1 MILMIEPAWSL
12 LLSGVTGLIVW
23 MVWRFCLKR
32 VEEYGN
38 PRLCYKALLCAALL
52 FIIPVA
58 AIAANLLEA
67 CFYLW
72 KGDMFWGSPTLHKA
86 SVFITRVWICGVLV
100 FLIAFTLIAS
110 FSSLRLKKSFPCD
123 KATIEVFT
131 EQCRTAGVSAESVR
145 LMQSYYIDTPIQAGF
160 FRKAIVLPENSYSRQ
175 ELEFIFAHELTH
187 IKQRSNLAKLLAC
200 TALVLQWFNPAAWL
214 LRREVFRRSEYA
226 CDDAASSII
235 GQKNY
240 YLLLEQ
246 VAVKDKA
253 RLSPFWSSLGE
264 KECDI
269 VDRTRRAS
277 QHNKPASRTGKTISR
292 TILAAVLG
300 ISLIVASTQ
309 AFAQIYITLTNMTE
323 ESTELPSYEFP
334 AVQHEEGL
342 PPGVFE
348 IVDYDTAV
356 QSKGTTEFD
365 WTVASGIRKL
375 SKSIYLEEG
384 QAVILSGNISPNS
397 VSVKVG
403 IRDSSLNSSYVS
415 VNGLFS
421 CLFSITTS
429 DYYRIFVENTS
440 GTTVTANFT
449 ALIY

>member
-1 MILMIEPAWSL
+1 MPDL
-12 LLSGVTGLIVW
+12 GLEV
-23 MVWRFCLKR
+23 
-32 VEEYGN
+32 
-38 PRLCYKALLCAALL
+38 
-52 FIIPVA
+52 
-58 AIAANLLEA
+58 
-67 CFYLW
+67 LW
-72 KGDMFWGSPTLHKA
+72 KG
-86 SVFITRVWICGVLV
+86 
-100 FLIAFTLIAS
+100 
-110 FSSLRLKKSFPCD
+110 
-123 KATIEVFT
+123 
-131 EQCRTAGVSAESVR
+131 
-145 LMQSYYIDTPIQAGF
+145 
-160 FRKAIVLPENSYSRQ
+160 
-175 ELEFIFAHELTH
+175 
-187 IKQRSNLAKLLAC
+187 
-200 TALVLQWFNPAAWL
+200 
-214 LRREVFRRSEYA
+214 
-226 CDDAASSII
+226 
-235 GQKNY
+235 KNF
-240 YLLLEQ
+240 
-246 VAVKDKA
+246 A
-253 RLSPFWSSLGE
+253 RLLGGLW
-264 KECDI
+264 
-269 VDRTRRAS
+269 VALR
-277 QHNKPASRTGKTISR
+277 
-292 TILAAVLG
+292 
-300 ISLIVASTQ
+300 ISLIAASTQ